1 MHGLTYKSYN
11 WVWCKVLVSWGMNG
25 FVLLDDD
32 VDGFLLFVVRFR
44 LFRRCGCIPRVE
56 VLFCCFV
63 LKSLF
68 WLFPINR
75 LLTFLAGAMARNVF
89 DAFNHCPG
97 IGYFDLFALL

>member
-1 MHGLTYKSYN
+1 
-11 WVWCKVLVSWGMNG
+11 
-25 FVLLDDD
+25 
-32 VDGFLLFVVRFR
+32 
-44 LFRRCGCIPRVE
+44 
-56 VLFCCFV
+56 